1 MEVKIS
7 ASSDRATTPLQA
19 EAQATK
25 LAAILVQRLQL
36 KGAIFL
42 TDNLT
47 LAKALAARA
56 PTDEPGHWQI
66 RSMVAD
72 FCSATREMQVQV
84 FHTSRTYNEV
94 AHLQAQKAIHQN
106 PAIPNAFSCHNPD
119 HFGRD
124 CPLKHCVTDLDLQG
138 FVIHDVNCE

>member
-66 RSMVAD
+66 RAMVQQPRRSR
-72 FCSATREMQVQV
+72 FRCSI
-84 FHTSRTYNEV
+84 
-94 AHLQAQKAIHQN
+94 LQELTTK
-106 PAIPNAFSCHNPD
+106 
-119 HFGRD
+119 
-124 CPLKHCVTDLDLQG
+124 
-138 FVIHDVNCE
+138 